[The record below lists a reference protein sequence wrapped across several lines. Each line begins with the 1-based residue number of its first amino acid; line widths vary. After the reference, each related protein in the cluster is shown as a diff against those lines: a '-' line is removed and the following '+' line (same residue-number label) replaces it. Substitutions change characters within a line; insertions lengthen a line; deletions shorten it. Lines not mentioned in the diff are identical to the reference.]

1 MKLTTFLNSRGFHC
15 FEGFCQQN
23 PRQVDDL
30 ISLSKNKIQA
40 MEIGFNAGHSAEV
53 FLENNPEMYLT
64 SFDLGGH
71 AYISTAKE
79 YIDTT
84 YPNRHTLILGESR
97 NTIPEFIERQEH
109 SNTTFDLIFIDGGHE
124 YEVVKSDLENCSRL
138 SNADTLVIIDDTVIT
153 DAYKA
158 YWTDGP
164 TKAWSE
170 YLEQNRIVELGRTD
184 YYHGSGMSWGKF
196 LF

>member
-1 MKLTTFLNSRGFHC
+1 MNSRGFNC

-30 ISLSKNKIQA
+30 ILLSKNKIRA

-53 FLENNPEMYLT
+53 FLQHNPEMILT
-64 SFDLGGH
+64 SFDLGDH
-71 AYISTAKE
+71 SYISTAKE

-84 YPNRHTLILGESR
+84 YPNRHTLILGDSR
-97 NTIPEFIERQEH
+97 TTIPTFIKEH
-109 SNTTFDLIFIDGGHE
+109 STENITFELIFIDGGHE
-124 YEVVKSDLENCSRL
+124 YEVVKSDLENCSKL
-138 SNADTLVIIDDTVIT
+138 ANPDTLVVIDDTVIT

-158 YWTDGP
+158 YWTAGP
-164 TKAWSE
+164 TQIWSE
-170 YLEQNRIVELGRTD
+170 HLEQKRIVELGRTD